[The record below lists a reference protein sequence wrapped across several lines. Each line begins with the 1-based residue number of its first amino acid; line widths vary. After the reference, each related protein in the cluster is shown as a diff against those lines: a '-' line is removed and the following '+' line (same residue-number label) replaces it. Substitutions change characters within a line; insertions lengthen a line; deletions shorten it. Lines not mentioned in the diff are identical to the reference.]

1 MCGHIF
7 IGYHDHQQLRQPR
20 ALWRCSACGRQS
32 HMPLDCCARPDY
44 NHSAQPGLVHASVRW
59 LAEAVSRVQTGIQ
72 SRLLRRQP
80 ALDDLNIA
88 YETEP
93 PKALFTD
100 ADLESLNAL
109 LSKVDAVSEP
119 DDWTEETRNRV
130 GELQPSHA
138 SIDEAGVDVDLRQ
151 G

>member
-7 IGYHDHQQLRQPR
+7 IGYHNHQQLRQPR

-44 NHSAQPGLVHASVRW
+44 DHSAQPGIVHASVRW
-59 LAEAVSRVQTGIQ
+59 LAEAVSRVQTSIQ

-80 ALDDLNIA
+80 ALDDLNIVH
-88 YETEP
+88 ETEP

-100 ADLESLNAL
+100 TDLESLHAFLSNA
-109 LSKVDAVSEP
+109 DAVSEP
-119 DDWTEETRNRV
+119 DELTEESPDRV
-130 GELQPSHA
+130 SELQ
-138 SIDEAGVDVDLRQ
+138 LR
-151 G
+151 